1 MPIVIFQLHQNVCK
15 FLSQKSKSRPVLF
28 TADKKKKN
36 LVGVLASYLREI
48 FSKYKL
54 NFCTLSRIT
63 LFVLR

>member
-15 FLSQKSKSRPVLF
+15 FLGQKSKSRPFLF
-28 TADKKKKN
+28 TADKKKN

>member
-28 TADKKKKN
+28 TADKKKN

-54 NFCTLSRIT
+54 KFCTLSRIT

>member
-28 TADKKKKN
+28 TADKKKN
-36 LVGVLASYLREI
+36 LVGVLASYLREN
-48 FSKYKL
+48 FSKYELK
-54 NFCTLSRIT
+54 FCTLSRIT

>member
-28 TADKKKKN
+28 TADKKKY

-54 NFCTLSRIT
+54 KFCTLSRIT

>member
-15 FLSQKSKSRPVLF
+15 FLSQRSKSRPVLF
-28 TADKKKKN
+28 TADKKKN

-48 FSKYKL
+48 FSKYELK
-54 NFCTLSRIT
+54 FCTLSRIT

>member
-1 MPIVIFQLHQNVCK
+1 MFTVIFQLHQNVCK

-28 TADKKKKN
+28 SVDKKKTGWCSGQ
-36 LVGVLASYLREI
+36 LFEREI

-54 NFCTLSRIT
+54 KFCTLSRMT

>member
-15 FLSQKSKSRPVLF
+15 ILSQKSKSRPVLF
-28 TADKKKKN
+28 TADKKKN

-48 FSKYKL
+48 FSKYKF

>member
-1 MPIVIFQLHQNVCK
+1 MPIVTFQVHQNVCK

-28 TADKKKKN
+28 TADKKKN